1 MTSSVADCWSAI
13 VVAICSIPILFGLW
27 MFSSVLRHKSF
38 LKILFQFWDTRF
50 FVPCVAFG
58 SPWPPGRH
66 CELKNC
72 KKTMFFKQFDFAV
85 PARNFCCYTQYF
97 RPLAARTLLGAGRL
111 GGPAEPNG
119 RIWIEPGP
127 RPRRRQGQQFLFRLL
142 ISKTSFQNGLVKF
155 CFRHCV
161 SKLVIQNYLSN
172 IGQTVLGLKATFFYL
187 RVFHSILKGTPKR
200 C

>member
-1 MTSSVADCWSAI
+1 MKNR
-13 VVAICSIPILFGLW
+13 L
-27 MFSSVLRHKSF
+27 F

-72 KKTMFFKQFDFAV
+72 EKPMFFKQFDFAV

-97 RPLAARTLLGAGRL
+97 RPLAARRLLGAGRL

-127 RPRRRQGQQFLFRLL
+127 RPRRCQGQQFLFRLL
-142 ISKTSFQNGLVKF
+142 IWAK
-155 CFRHCV
+155 
-161 SKLVIQNYLSN
+161 VISQEFLRAPGTRISVEIVDRSPPRGEPKWLRIFLKN
-172 IGQTVLGLKATFFYL
+172 I
-187 RVFHSILKGTPKR
+187 
-200 C
+200 

>member
-1 MTSSVADCWSAI
+1 M
-13 VVAICSIPILFGLW
+13 
-27 MFSSVLRHKSF
+27 F

-66 CELKNC
+66 CELKNRKK

-97 RPLAARTLLGAGRL
+97 RPLAARRLLGAGRL
-111 GGPAEPNG
+111 GGPAEPNM

-127 RPRRRQGQQFLFRLL
+127 RPRRCQGQQFLFRLL
-142 ISKTSFQNGLVKF
+142 FFIFQQFWAKVISQVFVLFFMYFLLIFISPHPPPTGNIFSPHTLLKKT
-155 CFRHCV
+155 
-161 SKLVIQNYLSN
+161 
-172 IGQTVLGLKATFFYL
+172 
-187 RVFHSILKGTPKR
+187 
-200 C
+200 

>member
-1 MTSSVADCWSAI
+1 MKNR
-13 VVAICSIPILFGLW
+13 L
-27 MFSSVLRHKSF
+27 F

-72 KKTMFFKQFDFAV
+72 EKPMFFNQFDFAV

-97 RPLAARTLLGAGRL
+97 RPLAARRLLGAGRL
-111 GGPAEPNG
+111 GGPAEPNM

-127 RPRRRQGQQFLFRLL
+127 RPRRCQGQQFLFRLL
-142 ISKTSFQNGLVKF
+142 FFIFQQFLGESNFTCIF
-155 CFRHCV
+155 CFLIFISPHPPPTG
-161 SKLVIQNYLSN
+161 N
-172 IGQTVLGLKATFFYL
+172 IFSPHTLLKKT
-187 RVFHSILKGTPKR
+187 
-200 C
+200 